1 MGCYERT
8 LALLIEKYAGA
19 LPLWMSPVQTKVI
32 TITDRVN
39 EYAAKVNETLKAAGI
54 RSELDARA
62 ESANY
67 KIRGAQLEKIPYMLV
82 IGDKE
87 VEEGTVAVRTRDGKN
102 LGAIALNDFVAKV
115 VMENATKA
123 R

>member
-1 MGCYERT
+1 MLCACTEE
-8 LALLIEKYAGA
+8 AQA
-19 LPLWMSPVQTKVI
+19 KVI

-39 EYAAKVNETLKAAGI
+39 EYASQVNETLKAAGI

-67 KIRGAQLEKIPYMLV
+67 KIRSAQLEKIPYMLV

-87 VEEGTVAVRTRDGKN
+87 VETGTVSVRTRDGKN
-102 LGAIALNDFVAKV
+102 LGAIAVDAFVAKA